1 MEYQELIDTITAKI
15 IKNLE
20 TNIVKKTNWNNI
32 SETDTSFGGTLK
44 AFSNILGTKNI
55 DIIIGEFKKGE
66 SLKKHYHKHPTEE
79 IYYVLEGE
87 IEVYISGIKTTAR
100 KGDILFVEPEVIHW
114 PINVRDEICRILF
127 ILSPRE
133 AGPPVITE

>member
-44 AFSNILGTKNI
+44 AFSNI
-55 DIIIGEFKKGE
+55 
-66 SLKKHYHKHPTEE
+66 
-79 IYYVLEGE
+79 
-87 IEVYISGIKTTAR
+87 
-100 KGDILFVEPEVIHW
+100 
-114 PINVRDEICRILF
+114 RIL
-127 ILSPRE
+127 INSL
-133 AGPPVITE
+133 